1 MQPYDLDVWGSTESM
16 MDELRELEPDYTIH
30 ADKVTMQAQ
39 VKIVF
44 DFKKQ
49 VVHHYLTP

>member
-1 MQPYDLDVWGSTESM
+1 MQTYDLDVNGTTESM
-16 MDELRELEPDYTIH
+16 IDELRELDPNYTIH
-30 ADKVTMQAQ
+30 ADKVTIQARA
-39 VKIVF
+39 KIVF